1 MEFYGLSSRN
11 NFTIAIIFILALTNL
26 QASLCRQS
34 KEFKICSQTFN
45 CGNLTGITYPFYGQ
59 DRPDYCGHPG
69 FELLE
74 CAQSQLPKLMIK
86 SQKFLVIGINSTS
99 STITIAREDYYQRAG
114 CPSSSNI
121 ANITIDFTRFQYTTV
136 NQNITLLYSSCGSV
150 CTSAPLKAMTFPCPV
165 TATQNF
171 EVCYLTKKMMSDH
184 NISESTCPNRLFLPV
199 HRSDNMAIDNSGQV
213 MQVSFAAWH
222 GFELKWSADN
232 ALCAQCLAS
241 GGQCGHD
248 WISNKFFCFCTDE
261 SKCPFTGSISDKRHI
276 LSKSKIAML
285 ACLSALGTGMLI
297 LAAAFCLKRRHLS
310 NNHDTDSQTGIR
322 LDVEA
327 FLQSYGS
334 PGLRRYSYAD
344 LKKLTN
350 SFKDKLGE
358 GGNGAVYKGK
368 LHNGHLVA
376 VKILKKLKADAEEFI
391 NEVASIGR
399 TNHINVVTLLGFCYD
414 GQKQAL
420 LYDFMPNGSLEKFV
434 YGRVNHQSLAWEKLF
449 EIAVG
454 IARGLEYLHRGCN
467 TRILHFDIKPHNIL
481 LDENFCPKISDFG
494 LAKLC
499 PQKDSIVSM
508 SEARGTVGYIAPEV
522 FLRSFGGVSYKSD
535 VYSYGMLVLE
545 MVGCR
550 RNAEVDQAE
559 HSGEQYFPDWIYRQ
573 LEREEYE
580 GNYKEMLN
588 DKERELQRKMI
599 MVSLWCVQTNP
610 SSRPAMSKVVEM
622 LEGNLESLQIP
633 PTPFSSSCSRS
644 QSHSSTTRSLT

>member
-1 MEFYGLSSRN
+1 
-11 NFTIAIIFILALTNL
+11 
-26 QASLCRQS
+26 
-34 KEFKICSQTFN
+34 
-45 CGNLTGITYPFYGQ
+45 
-59 DRPDYCGHPG
+59 
-69 FELLE
+69 
-74 CAQSQLPKLMIK
+74 
-86 SQKFLVIGINSTS
+86 
-99 STITIAREDYYQRAG
+99 
-114 CPSSSNI
+114 
-121 ANITIDFTRFQYTTV
+121 
-136 NQNITLLYSSCGSV
+136 
-150 CTSAPLKAMTFPCPV
+150 
-165 TATQNF
+165 
-171 EVCYLTKKMMSDH
+171 
-184 NISESTCPNRLFLPV
+184 
-199 HRSDNMAIDNSGQV
+199 
-213 MQVSFAAWH
+213 
-222 GFELKWSADN
+222 
-232 ALCAQCLAS
+232 
-241 GGQCGHD
+241 
-248 WISNKFFCFCTDE
+248 
-261 SKCPFTGSISDKRHI
+261 
-276 LSKSKIAML
+276 
-285 ACLSALGTGMLI
+285 MLI
-297 LAAAFCLKRRHLS
+297 LAIAFCLKRRHSS
-310 NNHDTDSQTGIR
+310 NNHDTDSQIGKR

-327 FLQSYGS
+327 FLKTYGS
-334 PGLRRYSYAD
+334 HGLKRYSSAD
-344 LKKLTN
+344 LKKITN

-434 YGRVNHQSLAWEKLF
+434 YGKVNHQSLSWDKLF

-481 LDENFCPKISDFG
+481 LDEHFCPKISDFG

-550 RNAEVDQAE
+550 RNAEAGQSE
-559 HSGEQYFPDWIYRQ
+559 NSSEQYFPDWIYRQ
-573 LEREEYE
+573 LEREDCEV
-580 GNYKEMLN
+580 NHQEMLN

-622 LEGNLESLQIP
+622 LEGTLESLQIP
-633 PTPFSSSCSRS
+633 PTPFSSSSLRS
-644 QSHSSTTRSLT
+644 QSHSSTSKSSTWQLDGGRPPQVQCESRASGLGTLKDAGKRPSSSVHERDTDSLRI